1 MRIERFSI
9 ECRYKNAEVISTA
22 NQKKERKC
30 PLTGPLRNQ
39 SNNQTGQSAG
49 NAGDQDVIG
58 LNFVTD
64 WLKERR
70 EFSGPFIK
78 QVNAHF

>member
-1 MRIERFSI
+1 M
-9 ECRYKNAEVISTA
+9 
-22 NQKKERKC
+22 
-30 PLTGPLRNQ
+30 GPLRNQ

-64 WLKERR
+64 WLRKRR
-70 EFSGPFIK
+70 EFSGPIIK
-78 QVNAHF
+78 QVNTHF